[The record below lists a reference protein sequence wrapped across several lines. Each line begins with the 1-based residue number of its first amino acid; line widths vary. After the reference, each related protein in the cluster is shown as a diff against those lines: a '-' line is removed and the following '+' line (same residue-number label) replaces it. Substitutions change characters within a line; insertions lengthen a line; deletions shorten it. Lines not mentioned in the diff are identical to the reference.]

1 MFTYNNFDK
10 ILGLEK
16 ADRLLL
22 KNLLQNDN
30 KEITANEFCNEFD
43 LWNIDYEQFALMPAF
58 YMHNAKIKYDNN
70 VRIRIRGIY
79 NYLMCKNASNLK
91 LVLKLIHELNKNG
104 IKVLLL
110 KGIVL
115 CHKYYKSLAMR
126 RMEDIDIAVMPKDF
140 DKAVKIAENLGW
152 HGINA
157 VHSIDLKFESV
168 GAVDLH
174 YVIYKENYKS
184 SNKESCIWDNLEEIV
199 FYGEK
204 VYVMNTE
211 DMFFSVMLNEFLDII
226 QRPVNLKKMKWLL
239 DINKI
244 LQVKKELDIN
254 YIFNK
259 IQLFGVEA
267 QFMCL
272 LNAYNN
278 ITANKDKNV
287 VQLLGLLHKN
297 RYTDKRLKLFNKLY
311 LSSQENKIVNYKRAW
326 YLFEYVYPDAGISN
340 IFEFKEFLY
349 KAQNIYNFKDFIIK
363 NSTKYLKRVGDI
375 IHGK

>member
-1 MFTYNNFDK
+1 MFTYNNFDE

-30 KEITANEFCNEFD
+30 KELTANDFCQEFD

-58 YMHNAKIKYDNN
+58 YIHNAKIKYDNN

-79 NYLMCKNASNLK
+79 NYIMCQNASNLK
-91 LVLKLIHELNKNG
+91 AALTLIHDLNKNG
-104 IKVLLL
+104 IRVLLL

-140 DKAVKIAENLGW
+140 DKALKIAENNGW
-152 HGINA
+152 QGISA
-157 VHSIDLKFESV
+157 VHSIDLKLGKINSI
-168 GAVDLH
+168 DLH
-174 YVIYKENYKS
+174 ALIYKENYKY
-184 SNKESCIWDNLEEIV
+184 NDLEKIIWKNLDEIS

-204 VYVMNTE
+204 VYIMNDE
-211 DMFFSVMLNEFLDII
+211 DMFFSVLLNEFLDII
-226 QRPVNLKKMKWLL
+226 QAQENSKKMKWIL

-244 LQVKKELDIN
+244 LQVKKELDIE
-254 YIFNK
+254 YIFNR

-287 VQLLGLLHKN
+287 IQLLGLLHKN

-326 YLFEYVYPDAGISN
+326 YLFEYVYPNAGISN